1 MQMLQPFRSL
11 AFFREPALASDAFN
25 LVKRR
30 PLLKPSH
37 ELAVDREQTAHA
49 MHVRSRSAGFR
60 RIRAPM
66 RASDDPTLRPGVIE
80 LMLMSGAR

>member
-1 MQMLQPFRSL
+1 MKIPQLFRSL
-11 AFFREPALASDAFN
+11 ARYREPVLAADGFN
-25 LVKRR
+25 LVPHHPTLER
-30 PLLKPSH
+30 SH
-37 ELAVDREQTAHA
+37 ELAIDRDQAAHS

-60 RIRAPM
+60 RISAPM